1 MISESENNASLIV
14 VEGPNEVG
22 KTTLARRLAELVDR
36 RGLPCKVIAFPGN
49 NRGTLGNLVKRMH
62 NKPSLFDIEHIE
74 PASLQVLH
82 IAAHIDSIE
91 NRIRPL
97 LEEGTNV
104 ILDRFWWSTLIYGRV
119 SGIEKGVLD
128 EMIDLEK
135 RYWDGILPKKVFL
148 IDRDSPLNSDVDSE
162 SWSQIRNEYLNF
174 VKSTEHDYPVEVI
187 SNNASIEKAVKSLK
201 SSVDG
206 VLRRARRT
214 SQ

>member
-1 MISESENNASLIV
+1 
-14 VEGPNEVG
+14 
-22 KTTLARRLAELVDR
+22 
-36 RGLPCKVIAFPGN
+36 
-49 NRGTLGNLVKRMH
+49 
-62 NKPSLFDIEHIE
+62 
-74 PASLQVLH
+74 
-82 IAAHIDSIE
+82 
-91 NRIRPL
+91 
-97 LEEGTNV
+97 
-104 ILDRFWWSTLIYGRV
+104 
-119 SGIEKGVLD
+119 
-128 EMIDLEK
+128 MIDLEK
-135 RYWDGILPKKVFL
+135 RDWDGILPKKVFL